1 MKEKKWLIN
10 FFFIGVFNEVLI
22 DLAKKYDETLLLWT
36 LHLSPI
42 IGAGIASLLLN
53 RLGRKKVLL
62 VSDVFVF
69 GGLVGMAF
77 SKTNWMLVS
86 SLAFIGAGLGLGS
99 AAAPL
104 LLSESAPKTI
114 RGAVVCTSSLAS
126 TIGQWAPYLLLL
138 LSKMVI
144 FFPFYVL

>member
-1 MKEKKWLIN
+1 MLS
-10 FFFIGVFNEVLI
+10 
-22 DLAKKYDETLLLWT
+22 DLAKDYDETLLLWT
-36 LHLSPI
+36 VHVSPI
-42 IGAGIASLLLN
+42 IGGGVASLLLHF
-53 RLGRKKVLL
+53 LGRKTVLIL
-62 VSDVFVF
+62 SDVFVF

-77 SKTNWMLVS
+77 SKTNWSLFG

-126 TIGQWAPYLLLL
+126 TIGQWAPYVILIF
-138 LSKMVI
+138 SKKVI